1 MTAIASARQSNLLQ
15 RKYAAQSGGV
25 SHIKK
30 FESGI
35 IIIVHIDVL
44 LMYFCLN
51 QNFYNVSMLYALFAT
66 SAGESTVMSAVSAD
80 ADAELAANPTGSTA
94 LDPITE
100 FATFLAL
107 SSS

>member
-35 IIIVHIDVL
+35 IIIVHVDVL

-51 QNFYNVSMLYALFAT
+51 QNFCNVSMLYALLAT
-66 SAGESTVMSAVSAD
+66 SAGESTVMSAVSAA
-80 ADAELAANPTGSTA
+80 ADAELAANPTGSSA
-94 LDPITE
+94 LIPFTD
-100 FATFLAL
+100 FATLAL
-107 SSS
+107 SAS